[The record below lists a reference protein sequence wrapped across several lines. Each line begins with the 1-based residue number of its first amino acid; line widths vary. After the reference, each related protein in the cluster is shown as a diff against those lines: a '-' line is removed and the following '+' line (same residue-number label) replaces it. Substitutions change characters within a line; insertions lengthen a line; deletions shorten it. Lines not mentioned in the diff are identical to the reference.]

1 MSLRLILMRHAKSS
15 WGDPTQD
22 DHQRPLNGRGR
33 RSAEAIGNW
42 LRAEN
47 IMPDQM
53 LVSSAARTKETSER
67 LDMEAEKT
75 VLDALYLASP
85 GIMLEILKRASGQC
99 VLMLGHNPGTAWLA
113 RDLVAKP
120 PQHPRFADYPTCA
133 TLVVDFDIA
142 QWDDLKPG
150 TGTVV
155 DFVTPR
161 ELDGT

>member
-15 WGDPTQD
+15 WGDPTLD
-22 DHQRPLNGRGR
+22 DHQRVLNGRGR
-33 RSAEAIGNW
+33 RSAEAVGGW
-42 LRAEN
+42 LKRES
-47 IMPDQM
+47 IIPDQM
-53 LVSSAARTKETSER
+53 LVSSAARTKETSEH
-67 LDMEAEKT
+67 LNMEAKT
-75 VLDALYLASP
+75 AILDALYLASP
-85 GIMLEILKRASGQC
+85 GVMLDILKQASGHC

-120 PQHPRFADYPTCA
+120 PQHHRFNDYPTCA
-133 TLVVDFDIA
+133 TLVVDFDIEE
-142 QWDDLKPG
+142 WRDLKPG